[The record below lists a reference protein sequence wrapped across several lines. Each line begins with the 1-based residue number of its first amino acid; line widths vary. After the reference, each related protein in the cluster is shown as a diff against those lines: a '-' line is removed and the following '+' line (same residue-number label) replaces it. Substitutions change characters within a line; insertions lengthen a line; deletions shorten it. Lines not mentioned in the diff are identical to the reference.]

1 MGEGIGDGKDIM
13 KYIDLTHTIHPNI
26 AVFPGDDPIQL
37 DQIRTLANDGFN
49 NFRLSTGMHVGTHI
63 DGPMHMTSDTRMMA
77 NLPLEMFTGKGVLID
92 VRGEEKIEFRESFR
106 TSIQPESIVLFYSG
120 LDSHFGEPDY
130 FTNYPDISEE
140 LARFLANQHVR
151 IVGLDWVSPDHD
163 PYPIHDILFKS
174 NVLILENLTNLDQ
187 LLYEIN
193 FEVFAFPL
201 KIEVD
206 SSIVRVV
213 ARVK

>member
-1 MGEGIGDGKDIM
+1 M
-13 KYIDLTHTIHPNI
+13 KLIDLTHTIHRSI

-37 DQIRTLANDGFN
+37 KQIRTLERDGFN
-49 NFRLSTGMHVGTHI
+49 NYRFSTGMHVGTHI
-63 DGPMHMTSDTRMMA
+63 DGPKHMTTDTRLMA
-77 NLPLEMFTGKGVLID
+77 ALPLEMFTGKGVLID
-92 VRGEEKIEFRESFR
+92 VSGDETIAFRESFR

-120 LDSHFGEPDY
+120 MDHHFGEADY
-130 FTNYPDISEE
+130 FTTYPDMSEE
-140 LARFLANQHVR
+140 LARFLTDQHVK
-151 IVGLDWVSPDHD
+151 IVGLDWVSPDHE

-187 LLYEIN
+187 LLHETS

-201 KIEVD
+201 KIEAD

-213 ARVK
+213 ARVE

>member
-1 MGEGIGDGKDIM
+1 M
-13 KYIDLTHTIHPNI
+13 KLIDLTHTIHRSI

-37 DQIRTLANDGFN
+37 KQIRTLERDGFN
-49 NFRLSTGMHVGTHI
+49 NYRLSTGMHVGTHI
-63 DGPMHMTSDTRMMA
+63 DGPKHMTTDTRLMA
-77 NLPLEMFTGKGVLID
+77 GLPLEMFTGKGVLID
-92 VRGEEKIEFRESFR
+92 VSGEETIAFRESFR

-120 LDSHFGEPDY
+120 MDHHFGEADY
-130 FTNYPDISEE
+130 FTTYPDMSEE
-140 LARFLANQHVR
+140 LARFLTDQHVK
-151 IVGLDWVSPDHD
+151 IVGLDWVSPDHE

-187 LLYEIN
+187 LLHETS

-201 KIEVD
+201 KIEAD

-213 ARVK
+213 ARVE

>member
-1 MGEGIGDGKDIM
+1 M
-13 KYIDLTHTIHPNI
+13 KLIDLTHTIHRNI
-26 AVFPGDDPIQL
+26 SVFPGDDPIQL
-37 DQIRTLANDGFN
+37 KQIRTLERDGFN
-49 NFRLSTGMHVGTHI
+49 NYRLSTGMHVGTHI
-63 DGPMHMTSDTRMMA
+63 DGPKHMTTDTRLMA
-77 NLPLEMFTGKGVLID
+77 DLPLEMFTGKGVLID
-92 VRGEEKIEFRESFR
+92 VSGEETIAFRESFR

-120 LDSHFGEPDY
+120 MDHHFGESEY
-130 FTNYPDISEE
+130 FTTYPDMSEE
-140 LARFLANQHVR
+140 LARFLTDRHVK
-151 IVGLDWVSPDHD
+151 IVGLDWVSPDHE

-187 LLYEIN
+187 LLHETS

-201 KIEVD
+201 KIEAD

>member
-1 MGEGIGDGKDIM
+1 
-13 KYIDLTHTIHPNI
+13 
-26 AVFPGDDPIQL
+26 
-37 DQIRTLANDGFN
+37 
-49 NFRLSTGMHVGTHI
+49 
-63 DGPMHMTSDTRMMA
+63 MA
-77 NLPLEMFTGKGVLID
+77 DLPLEMFTGKGVLID

-120 LDSHFGEPDY
+120 MDHHFGEPGY
-130 FTNYPDISEE
+130 FTTYPDITEE
-140 LARFLANQHVR
+140 LARFLTDQR
-151 IVGLDWVSPDHD
+151 IKIVGLDWVSPDHE
-163 PYPIHDILFKS
+163 PYPVHDILFKS

-187 LLYEIN
+187 LLHETN

-201 KIEVD
+201 KIEAD

>member
-1 MGEGIGDGKDIM
+1 M
-13 KYIDLTHTIHPNI
+13 KLIDLTHTIHRNI

-37 DQIRTLANDGFN
+37 DQIRTLESDGFN

-63 DGPMHMTSDTRMMA
+63 DGPKHMTSDTRLMA
-77 NLPLEMFTGKGVLID
+77 DLPLEMFVGNGVLVD
-92 VRGEEKIEFRESFR
+92 VRGEEKIEFREAFR
-106 TSIQPESIVLFYSG
+106 TSILSGSIVLFYSG
-120 LDSHFGEPDY
+120 MDHHFGEADY
-130 FTNYPDISEE
+130 FTTYPDITEE
-140 LARFLANQHVR
+140 LARFLADQHVK

-163 PYPIHDILFKS
+163 PYPFHDILFKS

-187 LLYEIN
+187 LLHATN

-201 KIEVD
+201 KIDAD

-213 ARVK
+213 ARVE

>member
-1 MGEGIGDGKDIM
+1 MRL
-13 KYIDLTHTIHPNI
+13 IDLTHTIHRNI

-37 DQIRTLANDGFN
+37 EQIRTIEIGGFN
-49 NFRLSTGMHVGTHI
+49 NYRLTTGMHVGTHI
-63 DGPMHMTSDTRMMA
+63 DGPMHTTSDSRMMA
-77 NLPLEMFTGKGVLID
+77 ELPLEMFTGKGVLID
-92 VRGEEKIEFRESFR
+92 VRGEKQIEFRESFR
-106 TSIQPESIVLFYSG
+106 TIIQPESIVLFYSG
-120 LDSHFGEPDY
+120 LDQHFGEPEY

-140 LARFLANQHVR
+140 LARFFAKQKVKM
-151 IVGLDWVSPDHD
+151 IGLDWDSPDHH

-187 LLYEIN
+187 LLDETN

-201 KIEVD
+201 KIEAD

-213 ARVK
+213 AKVE